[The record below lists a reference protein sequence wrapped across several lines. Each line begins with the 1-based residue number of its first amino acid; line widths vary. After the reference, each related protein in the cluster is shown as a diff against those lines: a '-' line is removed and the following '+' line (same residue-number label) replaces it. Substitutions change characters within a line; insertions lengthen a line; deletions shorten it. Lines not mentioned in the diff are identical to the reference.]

1 MISSLWGGMIPAG
14 TLALLTI
21 ALGLAL
27 AFEFV
32 NGFHDTAN
40 AVATVIYTRSL
51 RPYWAV
57 VWSGFCNFLGV
68 YLGGMAVAFSIVH
81 LLPVDLLIGV
91 GTGAGLA
98 MVFALLLAAM
108 MWNLG
113 TWYLGLPASSS
124 HTLIGAILGVGLMHS
139 AMMGNPGAG
148 VNWSKAIEVGLS
160 LFISPI
166 MGFVCAAMMLRLFL
180 IVFPMDT
187 LYEEPRA
194 DRPPPAWI
202 RAILLVTCT
211 GVSLAHGSNDGQ
223 KGVGLVML
231 ILIGLLPSWFAI
243 DARAKPERIARAVA
257 ASHEIDALLARQ
269 TTSVQSPAGDLTK
282 VRALL
287 AEFRQRLHGVRSLGA
302 VPIDERQSI
311 RKHILAAVDGISWLT
326 RHGHL
331 NLSAAEKK
339 RLKVNQHMIESLTDY
354 APTWVLI
361 AVASALGVGTTVG
374 WKRIVVTVGERI
386 GKAHLN
392 YAQGACAEMVAMGMI
407 GVADYGGYPVS
418 TTHVLSSGVAG
429 TMVAQGSGV
438 HLGMVKKILMAW
450 ILTLPASS
458 LLSAL
463 LYATLRMTVT
473 G

>member
-1 MISSLWGGMIPAG
+1 MFSSLWGGPISTG
-14 TLALLTI
+14 TLALLAM

-27 AFEFV
+27 GFEFV

-51 RPYWAV
+51 RPKWAV
-57 VWSGFCNFLGV
+57 IWSGTCNFLGV
-68 YLGGMAVAFSIVH
+68 YLGGTAVAFSIVH

-108 MWNLG
+108 AWNVG

-139 AMMGNPGAG
+139 AMLGDPGAG
-148 VNWSKAIEVGLS
+148 VNWSKAIQVGLS
-160 LFISPI
+160 LLVSPL
-166 MGFVCAAMMLRLFL
+166 MGFAGAAILLRVFRL
-180 IVFPMDT
+180 VFPMDT
-187 LYEEPRA
+187 LYQEPSV

-202 RAILLVTCT
+202 RSILLLTCT

-231 ILIGLLPSWFAI
+231 ILIGLLPSWFVL
-243 DARAKPERIARAVA
+243 DAHAQPDRIARAVA
-257 ASHEIDALLARQ
+257 ASRAIDEVLARQ
-269 TTSVQSPAGDLTK
+269 ETTAQSPAGDLGEI
-282 VRALL
+282 RGLL
-287 AEFRQRLHGVRSLGA
+287 EAFRDRVDGLRSLDLI
-302 VPIDERQSI
+302 PTEERQEV
-311 RKHILAAVDGISWLT
+311 RENILAAVDGLGWLS

-331 NLSAAEKK
+331 ELDAQEQKLLRTG
-339 RLKVNQHMIESLTDY
+339 RLEIESLTDY

-361 AVASALGVGTTVG
+361 AVATALGVGTTVG
-374 WKRIVVTVGERI
+374 WRRIVVTVGEKI

-418 TTHVLSSGVAG
+418 TTHVLSSGIAG

-438 HLGMVKKILMAW
+438 QIGMVKKILLAW
-450 ILTLPASS
+450 VLTLPASS

-463 LYATLRMTVT
+463 LYAALRLTVT

>member
-1 MISSLWGGMIPAG
+1 MISSFLGDSIPIG
-14 TLALLTI
+14 TLALLAV

-27 AFEFV
+27 GFEFV

-51 RPYWAV
+51 RPQWAV
-57 VWSGFCNFLGV
+57 TWSGLCNFLGV
-68 YLGGMAVAFSIVH
+68 YLGGTAVAFSIVH
-81 LLPVDLLIGV
+81 LLPVDLLIGI

-108 MWNLG
+108 TWNVG

-139 AMMGNPGAG
+139 AMQGNPGAG
-148 VNWSKAIEVGLS
+148 VNWSKAGEVGLS
-160 LFISPI
+160 LLISPLL
-166 MGFVCAAMMLRLFL
+166 GFLGAALLLRVFL
-180 IVFPMDT
+180 LIFPIES
-187 LYEEPRA
+187 LYAEPSP
-194 DRPPPAWI
+194 DRPPPPWI
-202 RAILLVTCT
+202 RGILLVTCT

-231 ILIGLLPSWFAI
+231 ILIGLLPSWFVL
-243 DARAKPERIARAVA
+243 DARAGADRIERAVA
-257 ASHEIDALLARQ
+257 ASREIDELLARQ
-269 TTSVQSPAGDLTK
+269 TSTARSPAGDIGEIRT
-282 VRALL
+282 LL
-287 AEFRQRLHGVRSLGA
+287 EEFRGRVEGLESLGSIPLDDRQGVRK
-302 VPIDERQSI
+302 D
-311 RKHILAAVDGISWLT
+311 ILAAVDGIGWLS

-331 NLSAAEKK
+331 DLDGREKK
-339 RLKVNQHMIESLTDY
+339 QLKAGRQGIEALTDY

-361 AVASALGVGTTVG
+361 AVATALGVGTTVG
-374 WKRIVVTVGERI
+374 WKRIVVTVGEKI

-418 TTHVLSSGVAG
+418 TTQVLSSGIAG
-429 TMVAQGSGV
+429 TMAAQGSGV
-438 HLGMVKKILMAW
+438 QLAMVKKILLTW
-450 ILTLPASS
+450 VLTLPASS
-458 LLSAL
+458 ILSAL
-463 LYATLRMTVT
+463 IYGALRLFVT